1 MSILD
6 KPLTPPPRRTR
17 RLPLII
23 LGIILILLIMLFVFT
38 DVRAD
43 LSFLVHFVSAP
54 NHFTYSGHS
63 NYVSAVAWSPDGK
76 RIASASGDHT
86 VQVWDAAS
94 GGHVLTYR
102 GHASDVSS
110 LSWSPDG
117 KDIVSASID
126 GKIQVWDATT
136 GNHIY
141 TYSGHS
147 DAVFDV
153 AWSPNGKRIASASN
167 DGSVQIW
174 DAFTGMHVISHLSV
188 LSTRLTRAPWNAVAW
203 SPDSEHV
210 AIGGVGD
217 AIVLDATTGNIIGY
231 YGHHGGGIHSLAWSP
246 DGVYIAI
253 GRDDTTVQVWNVAKT
268 ANAYTYMGHSADVLT
283 VAWSPDGKR
292 IASGSA
298 DGLVQVWDALTGDHA
313 YTYRGHADFYP
324 GHFTS
329 GQAVNAVAWS
339 PDGKRIASGGD
350 DMTVQVWQ
358 AM

>member
-6 KPLTPPPRRTR
+6 KPLTPQPRRSR
-17 RLPLII
+17 RIFII
-23 LGIILILLIMLFVFT
+23 LGILLILLVILFVFT

-43 LSFLVHFVSAP
+43 LAFVGHFVSVP
-54 NHFTYSGHS
+54 GHFTYSGHAD
-63 NYVSAVAWSPDGK
+63 YVSAVAWSPDGK
-76 RIASASGDHT
+76 RIASGSGDHT

-102 GHASDVSS
+102 GHSSDVTC

-117 KDIVSASID
+117 KNIVSGSID
-126 GKIQVWDATT
+126 GKIEVWDATT

-141 TYSGHS
+141 TYTGHS

-153 AWSPNGKRIASASN
+153 AWSPDGKRIASASN

-174 DAFTGMHVISHLSV
+174 DAFTGLHVISHLSV
-188 LSTRLTRAPWNAVAW
+188 LSSRLRRAAWNAVAW
-203 SPDSEHV
+203 SPDSKHV
-210 AIGGVGD
+210 AIGGAGD
-217 AIVLDATTGNIIGY
+217 ATVLDAVTGNITGY
-231 YGHHGGGIHSLAWSP
+231 YGYHGGGVHSLAWSP
-246 DGVYIAI
+246 DGMYLAV
-253 GRDDTTVQVWNVAKT
+253 GRDDTTVQVWRVATTTNV
-268 ANAYTYMGHSADVLT
+268 YTYSGHSSDVFS

-298 DGLVQVWDALTGDHA
+298 DGLVQLWDALSGDHV
-313 YTYRGHADFYP
+313 YTYRGHTDFYL

-329 GQAVNAVAWS
+329 GKAVNAVAWS
-339 PDGKRIASGGD
+339 PDGKRIASGSD
-350 DMTVQVWQ
+350 DMTVQVWE